1 MFKYFLTYFDLY
13 FSHLENGDKWFLHSV
28 LMTKRNI
35 ACKTQIIKMTSQL
48 CLTLCN
54 PMDCSLPSS
63 SVHGILQARIL
74 ECVAMPFSRGSS
86 WPRGQTWIFY
96 IAGRFFTIWVTREAR
111 LTLCKHYV
119 LALGSSGRKQV
130 LLFKCRT
137 RRQTASQ
144 GLCPKCS
151 QDASHERWMLTLWR
165 AACLRLRRASQGS
178 IE

>member
-1 MFKYFLTYFDLY
+1 MIQLY
-13 FSHLENGDKWFLHSV
+13 IYIFFIFFSIMNYWKKWKV
-28 LMTKRNI
+28 LVTHRVWLFVTPWTVV
-35 ACKTQIIKMTSQL
+35 C
-48 CLTLCN
+48 
-54 PMDCSLPSS
+54 
-63 SVHGILQARIL
+63 QAPL
-74 ECVAMPFSRGSS
+74 SMEFSRQEYWSGLPFPSPGESS
-86 WPRGQTWIFY
+86 QTRDGTWVSC

-144 GLCPKCS
+144 GLCLKCS